1 MTAQS
6 RRPITTARES
16 VSRRSG
22 GDRRLHPTPMISRYT
37 LRGRRTRIR
46 RDTDFLR
53 GRYVDR
59 VTGRYLAVLVLLL
72 VFVSIDAASTL
83 FIIDRGG
90 SEANP
95 LMDNTLRLGAGWF
108 LLVKLG
114 PLPLAFA
121 LFSVHRYFGWVRAG
135 LVVLTVVYGA
145 LMLYH
150 VSLLW
155 RILSPGLA

>member
-1 MTAQS
+1 
-6 RRPITTARES
+6 
-16 VSRRSG
+16 
-22 GDRRLHPTPMISRYT
+22 MISRYT

-46 RDTDFLR
+46 RDTDLLR

-59 VTGRYLAVLVLLL
+59 VTGRYLAALVLLL

-95 LMDNTLRLGAGWF
+95 VMDATLRRGVGWF

-114 PLPLAFA
+114 PLPLAYA
-121 LFSVHRYFGWVRAG
+121 LFSVHRYFGWVRVG
-135 LVVLTVVYGA
+135 LVALTVVYGA

-150 VSLLW
+150 VALLW
-155 RILSPGLA
+155 RIVAAGLA